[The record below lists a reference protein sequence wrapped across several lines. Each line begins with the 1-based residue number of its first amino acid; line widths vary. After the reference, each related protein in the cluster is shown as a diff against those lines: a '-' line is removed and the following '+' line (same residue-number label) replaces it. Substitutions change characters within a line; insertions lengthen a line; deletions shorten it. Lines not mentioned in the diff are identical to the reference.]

1 MPIQN
6 IRITTRKVLTLFAGI
21 VLLSS
26 LPLGAAAQSAADFP
40 NRPIEIVVPFG
51 AGGGTDVLARVFAEA
66 AKKHMSQSMTVL
78 NKPGGSGGIGLTE
91 VAMAKPDGYK
101 LAMVTVEMAIIPH
114 MGIMKPTPED
124 FTPIVRLNAD
134 PIVLTVSAESP
145 WTTVEQLVEAAKK
158 SKDPLKFGNA
168 GTGGLS
174 HLGAAALSQ
183 KIGVE
188 FTHVP
193 FQGNAPAVTALLGG
207 HIDAVT
213 SSPSEVFPF
222 IKSGKLRTL
231 GVFADQRLMSPGF
244 DQVPT
249 LKERKIDLSM
259 GTWRGL
265 AGPKNI
271 PADVIE
277 KLSAIAMKTAN
288 EPAVKESMEKQNLG
302 YSVADSLVFRRQIM
316 ADSSLFKQLIEKLGV
331 KQ

>member
-1 MPIQN
+1 MN
-6 IRITTRKVLTLFAGI
+6 IRTKTGNFLACAVATTLLFA
-21 VLLSS
+21 
-26 LPLGAAAQSAADFP
+26 LPFGASAQSAADYP
-40 NRPIEIVVPFG
+40 NKSIELIVPFG
-51 AGGGTDVLARVFAEA
+51 PGGGTDVLARVFAEA
-66 AKKHMSQSMTVL
+66 AKKHMSQPMTVL

-91 VAMAKPDGYK
+91 VALAKPDGYK

-114 MGIMKPTPED
+114 MGIMKSMPED

-145 WTTVEQLVEAAKK
+145 WTSIEQLIEATKK

-183 KIGVE
+183 RIGAE

-213 SSPSEVFPF
+213 ASPSEVFPF
-222 IKSGKLRTL
+222 IKSGKLRAL
-231 GVFADQRLMSPGF
+231 GVFADQRLTSPGF

-271 PADVIE
+271 PADVME

-302 YSVADSLVFRRQIM
+302 YSVADSVAFRKQVM
-316 ADSSLFKQLIEKLGV
+316 ADSELFKQLIQKLGV